1 MEELINELDIFVNEK
16 AILSAQI
23 KDIENKR
30 NELAK
35 ERNTKKA
42 QNKIKNDEEV
52 WSEVNCL
59 GKQISDLGNQSQWF
73 QNQINSKLL
82 NVREQSFVE
91 IDNLIAESVRK
102 SRIISEQIE
111 ENRDNLEPEEIYE
124 LTESI
129 NEIGQE
135 MARIMFAKRLIK
147 HNQIIDV
154 INLFSATET
163 EESQEQDEQIDEIL
177 ESQKI
182 ENTNE
187 NEQVQLIN
195 EELKPIEEIAI
206 DPVLT
211 DYYNNINEITKNLEK
226 EIITLEETEENQLVN
241 TNTEEPTT
249 IKNIVVKVENGELIY
264 KAELSNETTIKNS
277 LLTKFYKL
285 ADRKYLIIDKEIKS
299 ADNLLSTT
307 DFLLVELDKAGNATL
322 TNHKVNLKTFSET
335 QIITSNYTF
344 DIATEILTYGSDK
357 IDLKKIIGS
366 SNNYTKEDLIPDESK
381 NINDNVTNIGTNGN
395 NGNNTTGGNDGNNT
409 GGNGNTT
416 GGNGGTTIEEIK
428 KATKQTSVVSV
439 TSTVNKII
447 IDYVIYDPYKEYT
460 SVYMEVQKED
470 SDKVEV
476 IYLNANNTR
485 YELKDILP
493 NTKYNLKFKYT
504 ATEEGQTIIKEF
516 SNTTI
521 STQKPKL
528 SLKVTR
534 TRVGEITYVIT
545 TDNSYK
551 LTKADLVVTIKD
563 SKTGETR
570 KKTISDVSIDSKE
583 KIVKLDKMTDGD
595 IIELKLINVKSEDTI
610 IKGITA
616 SDKFIY

>member
-16 AILSAQI
+16 AVLSAQI
-23 KDIENKR
+23 RDIESKR

-42 QNKIKNDEEV
+42 QNKINNDEDV

-82 NVREQSFVE
+82 RVREQAFIE

-195 EELKPIEEIAI
+195 EELKPIEEIAV
-206 DPVLT
+206 DPTLT

-264 KAELSNETTIKNS
+264 KAELSNETTIKIYPIKEKI
-277 LLTKFYKL
+277 LEKEKFERETWKRELIEYSAKNYRNL
-285 ADRKYLIIDKEIKS
+285 RNIAIKKMDPIVCEILDRYAVQYDMDSQNLVYNYVMSFSSIDDYDSDILPAITYNLSYINEAKISKKEIK
-299 ADNLLSTT
+299 
-307 DFLLVELDKAGNATL
+307 
-322 TNHKVNLKTFSET
+322 
-335 QIITSNYTF
+335 
-344 DIATEILTYGSDK
+344 IL
-357 IDLKKIIGS
+357 
-366 SNNYTKEDLIPDESK
+366 
-381 NINDNVTNIGTNGN
+381 
-395 NGNNTTGGNDGNNT
+395 
-409 GGNGNTT
+409 
-416 GGNGGTTIEEIK
+416 
-428 KATKQTSVVSV
+428 Q
-439 TSTVNKII
+439 
-447 IDYVIYDPYKEYT
+447 
-460 SVYMEVQKED
+460 
-470 SDKVEV
+470 
-476 IYLNANNTR
+476 
-485 YELKDILP
+485 
-493 NTKYNLKFKYT
+493 
-504 ATEEGQTIIKEF
+504 
-516 SNTTI
+516 
-521 STQKPKL
+521 
-528 SLKVTR
+528 
-534 TRVGEITYVIT
+534 
-545 TDNSYK
+545 
-551 LTKADLVVTIKD
+551 
-563 SKTGETR
+563 
-570 KKTISDVSIDSKE
+570 
-583 KIVKLDKMTDGD
+583 KIVKNSTQNALVD
-595 IIELKLINVKSEDTI
+595 IIGNVTLSEK
-610 IKGITA
+610 IKCFMKKIFNISSANILPEGN
-616 SDKFIY
+616 KE

>member
-16 AILSAQI
+16 AVLSAQI
-23 KDIENKR
+23 RDIENKR

-195 EELKPIEEIAI
+195 EELKPIEEIAV
-206 DPVLT
+206 DPTLT

-264 KAELSNETTIKNS
+264 KAELSNETTIKIYPIKEKI
-277 LLTKFYKL
+277 LEKEKFERETWKRELIEYSAKNYRNL
-285 ADRKYLIIDKEIKS
+285 RNIAIKKMDPIVCEILDRYAVQYDMDSQNLVYNYVMSFSSIDDYDSDILPAITYNLSYINEAKISKKEIK
-299 ADNLLSTT
+299 
-307 DFLLVELDKAGNATL
+307 
-322 TNHKVNLKTFSET
+322 
-335 QIITSNYTF
+335 
-344 DIATEILTYGSDK
+344 IL
-357 IDLKKIIGS
+357 
-366 SNNYTKEDLIPDESK
+366 
-381 NINDNVTNIGTNGN
+381 
-395 NGNNTTGGNDGNNT
+395 
-409 GGNGNTT
+409 
-416 GGNGGTTIEEIK
+416 
-428 KATKQTSVVSV
+428 Q
-439 TSTVNKII
+439 
-447 IDYVIYDPYKEYT
+447 
-460 SVYMEVQKED
+460 
-470 SDKVEV
+470 
-476 IYLNANNTR
+476 
-485 YELKDILP
+485 
-493 NTKYNLKFKYT
+493 
-504 ATEEGQTIIKEF
+504 
-516 SNTTI
+516 
-521 STQKPKL
+521 
-528 SLKVTR
+528 
-534 TRVGEITYVIT
+534 
-545 TDNSYK
+545 
-551 LTKADLVVTIKD
+551 
-563 SKTGETR
+563 
-570 KKTISDVSIDSKE
+570 
-583 KIVKLDKMTDGD
+583 KIVKNSTQNALVD
-595 IIELKLINVKSEDTI
+595 IIGNVTLSEK
-610 IKGITA
+610 IKCFMKKIFNISSANILPEGN
-616 SDKFIY
+616 KE

>member
-1 MEELINELDIFVNEK
+1 MMEELMNELDIFVNEK

-211 DYYNNINEITKNLEK
+211 DYYNNINGITKNLEK

-264 KAELSNETTIKNS
+264 KAELSNETTIKIYPIKEKI
-277 LLTKFYKL
+277 LEKEKFERETWKRELIEYSAKNYRNL
-285 ADRKYLIIDKEIKS
+285 RNIAIKKMDPIVCEILDRYAVQYDMDSQNLVYNYVMSFSSIDDYDSDILPAITYNLSYINEAKISKKEIK
-299 ADNLLSTT
+299 
-307 DFLLVELDKAGNATL
+307 
-322 TNHKVNLKTFSET
+322 
-335 QIITSNYTF
+335 
-344 DIATEILTYGSDK
+344 IL
-357 IDLKKIIGS
+357 
-366 SNNYTKEDLIPDESK
+366 
-381 NINDNVTNIGTNGN
+381 
-395 NGNNTTGGNDGNNT
+395 
-409 GGNGNTT
+409 
-416 GGNGGTTIEEIK
+416 
-428 KATKQTSVVSV
+428 Q
-439 TSTVNKII
+439 
-447 IDYVIYDPYKEYT
+447 
-460 SVYMEVQKED
+460 
-470 SDKVEV
+470 
-476 IYLNANNTR
+476 
-485 YELKDILP
+485 
-493 NTKYNLKFKYT
+493 
-504 ATEEGQTIIKEF
+504 
-516 SNTTI
+516 
-521 STQKPKL
+521 
-528 SLKVTR
+528 
-534 TRVGEITYVIT
+534 
-545 TDNSYK
+545 
-551 LTKADLVVTIKD
+551 
-563 SKTGETR
+563 
-570 KKTISDVSIDSKE
+570 
-583 KIVKLDKMTDGD
+583 KIVKNSTQNALVD
-595 IIELKLINVKSEDTI
+595 IIGNVTLSEK
-610 IKGITA
+610 IKCFMKKIFNISSANILPEGN
-616 SDKFIY
+616 KE